1 MPNKWT
7 PKEEREYQHIKK
19 GYTASGSSTERAEEI
34 AARTVNRQ
42 RREDGET
49 PSRRTQGTGNPHTGL
64 ESRSKDELENLA
76 RDAKVEGRSSMNKD
90 ELVKALRKK
99 RGH

>member
-19 GYTASGSSTERAEEI
+19 GYQDSGSSSSRAEEI
-34 AARTVNRQ
+34 AARTVNKQ

-49 PSRRTQGTGNPHTGL
+49 PSRRTQGTGNPNTRL
-64 ESRSKDELENLA
+64 ETRSKDELENLA
-76 RDAKVEGRSSMNKD
+76 RDADVKGRSDMDKD
-90 ELVKALRKK
+90 ELASAIRKK